1 MSSSIP
7 PKYVGDFDD
16 LSLSEAW
23 EHYAMLVGYMTN
35 TYKIP
40 LSEIKALFDAINELI
55 PSAATSLNQLADK
68 AYVDFGVEQVA
79 AKYLS
84 ADVQGNPFSS
94 YQAFVQGPFYYAGT
108 IAEPTKNDYALV
120 NGDETHDNAITRYWY
135 NGESWDF
142 QYIVNN
148 TPLNQQQL
156 DALNSTITSLKVQ
169 NYDTHLSNTTIHVTS
184 QNKTDWSAKYDK
196 PNEGIPKSDLSSA
209 VQTSLGKADNSVQQ
223 EAGKGLSTNDFTT
236 LLKDKLDG
244 IEAGAEVNEQSDWN
258 ETDSVADSFI
268 KNKPTKLSNFTDD
281 LTKDSVPTSG
291 SNNYVKSGGVYT
303 NEQVLVQSVNELKQ
317 DIEGLKDINRFDKLY
332 ANEIYLMSIPYVG
345 DSQMI
350 ITGSGAPSSVE
361 PEFVGQIYLDITNK
375 VIYQSFGTATTDWK
389 SSTTTSN
396 ITDTVVNEI
405 WNDVF
410 A

>member
-7 PKYVGDFDD
+7 PKYVGDFDN

-23 EHYAMLVGYMTN
+23 ENYAMLVGYMTN

-55 PSAATSLNQLADK
+55 PSAATSSNKLADK

-84 ADVQGNPFSS
+84 ADAQGNPFSS
-94 YQAFVQGPFYYAGT
+94 YQAFTQGPFYYAGT

-169 NYDTHLSNTTIHVTS
+169 NYDSHLSNTTIHVTS
-184 QNKTDWSAKYDK
+184 QNKTDWNNKYDK
-196 PNEGIPKSDLSSA
+196 PNEGIPKSDLSSE
-209 VQTSLGKADNSVQQ
+209 VKESLTKADNSVQQ
-223 EAGKGLSTNDFTT
+223 EEGKGLSTNDFTNT
-236 LLKDKLDG
+236 LKNKLDG
-244 IEAGAEVNEQSDWN
+244 IEDGAEVNVQSDWN
-258 ETDSVADSFI
+258 ESNSSADSFI
-268 KNKPTKLSNFTDD
+268 KNKPNKLSDFNDD
-281 LTKDSVPTSG
+281 LAKDDVPTSG

-317 DIEGLKDINRFDKLY
+317 DIEGLKNINNFDKLF
-332 ANEIYLMSIPYVG
+332 ANEIHLMSIPYVG

-361 PEFVGQIYLDITNK
+361 PEFVGQVYLDTTNK
-375 VIYQSFGTATTDWK
+375 VIYQAFGTETNDWK
-389 SSTTTSN
+389 PSTTTDN